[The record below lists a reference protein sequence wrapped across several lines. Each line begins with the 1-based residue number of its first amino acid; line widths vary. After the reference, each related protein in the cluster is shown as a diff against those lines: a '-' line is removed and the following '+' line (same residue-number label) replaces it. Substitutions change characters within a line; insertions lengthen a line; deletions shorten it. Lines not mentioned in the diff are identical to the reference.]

1 MTSPKD
7 MMAEEEA
14 REYWWSMG
22 EAVMKEMM
30 EDL

>member
-14 REYWWSMG
+14 REYWWSQG